1 MMRFILPFVL
11 FVALA
16 GFLYKSLTDAEH
28 NLKQGKDPREIA
40 SPLIDKAAPDFS
52 LPLLHEPSKKMSPAD
67 MKGKVWLLNVWASWC
82 GACKDEHPVLM
93 ELSRQNILPIV
104 GVDYKDKREDGTATL
119 NKAGDPYTLVI
130 ADADGKALFNY
141 GVYGVPETYVIDK
154 QGVIRYK
161 LTGALTAQNWKN
173 TLLPLI
179 KELQAK

>member
-1 MMRFILPFVL
+1 MMRFILPFVIFL
-11 FVALA
+11 VLA
-16 GFLYKSLTDAEH
+16 GFLFKGLSNVNH
-28 NLKQGKDPREIA
+28 NLEQGKDPREIA

-52 LPLLHEPSKKMSPAD
+52 LPLLREPGKKFSPAD

-93 ELSRQNILPIV
+93 DLSRQNILPIV
-104 GVDYKDKREDGTATL
+104 GVDYKDKREDGEATL
-119 NKAGDPYTLVI
+119 SKAGDPYTLVI
-130 ADADGKALFNY
+130 ADADGRAFFNY
-141 GVYGVPETYVIDK
+141 GVYGVPESYVIDK

-161 LTGALTAQNWKN
+161 LTGVITARNWKD